1 MAWYDNVKSNIK
13 VDSYSPTD
21 TRTKD
26 AQSEG
31 LELQNQNTQYAS
43 QQKRNMDQAFAD
55 TMEQKKTIDPVT
67 GAVTYSGYS
76 DPDKFNK
83 RLFELSKQTGVPFSQ
98 QDASDYQKY
107 HLGRMSGQTAQAR
120 EAVQQ
125 GQYGITP
132 ESKVNTPTATAG
144 ETRKDK
150 AGKTWTFDGKGWYDA
165 SQEVG
170 F

>member
-55 TMEQKKTIDPVT
+55 TMEQKIKERPYFAIWIFKLTKAICLQSAEK
-67 GAVTYSGYS
+67 AVRG
-76 DPDKFNK
+76 K
-83 RLFELSKQTGVPFSQ
+83 RHS
-98 QDASDYQKY
+98 
-107 HLGRMSGQTAQAR
+107 
-120 EAVQQ
+120 
-125 GQYGITP
+125 
-132 ESKVNTPTATAG
+132 
-144 ETRKDK
+144 
-150 AGKTWTFDGKGWYDA
+150 
-165 SQEVG
+165 
-170 F
+170 